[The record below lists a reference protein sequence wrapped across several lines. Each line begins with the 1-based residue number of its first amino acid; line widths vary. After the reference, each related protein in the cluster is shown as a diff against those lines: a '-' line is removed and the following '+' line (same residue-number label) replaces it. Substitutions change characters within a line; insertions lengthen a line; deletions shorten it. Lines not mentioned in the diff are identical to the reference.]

1 MRLPR
6 FAPALIA
13 GACLGACAGAS
24 KTSSDPC
31 ADFEVELEHYWS
43 ASIRAQVLEQRAE
56 IELERRKGVV
66 NKMDRISEDWVMMR
80 TSVCKDHFV
89 RQLISKEEYAAR
101 VTCFDDRLAQQR
113 SLATA
118 LSGSEAVEDIESS
131 LDTLLS
137 APPSC
142 EQAQTD

>member
-1 MRLPR
+1 MRISR
-6 FAPALIA
+6 SAFALIA
-13 GACLGACAGAS
+13 VACLGGCA
-24 KTSSDPC
+24 SSPGTTADPC
-31 ADFEVELEHYWS
+31 GDFEVEVEHYWS
-43 ASIRAQVLEQRAE
+43 ASIRAQVLEQRGE

-101 VTCFDDRLAQQR
+101 VTCFDDRLTQQR

-118 LSGSEAVEDIESS
+118 LSGSHALEDIETS
-131 LDTLLS
+131 LDTLLA
-137 APPSC
+137 APASC